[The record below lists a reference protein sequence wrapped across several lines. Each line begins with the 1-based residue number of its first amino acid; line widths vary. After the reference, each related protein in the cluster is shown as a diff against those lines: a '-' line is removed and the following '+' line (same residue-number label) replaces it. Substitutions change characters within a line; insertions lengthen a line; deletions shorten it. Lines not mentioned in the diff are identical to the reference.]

1 MKVKFLLNTIAV
13 ASITAINL
21 VDVPVWGVNFGKT
34 HDLSKIPVNT
44 LAHYDIDE
52 LEGVEKRIRA
62 NPNDAEAYLHRAMI
76 RSHSQ
81 EDFAGAI
88 EDFNKAIQ
96 LDPNNAE
103 AYNYRGTSYFW
114 LKDYQKA
121 MADYDR
127 AIRLAPNL
135 ALAYYNRAYVRLEMG
150 DKQGAIADFQQG
162 ATLSKK
168 EGDMMSYD
176 QAQQMIQDLQ

>member
-1 MKVKFLLNTIAV
+1 MQVKFLLNTIAIV
-13 ASITAINL
+13 SISWISWTNL
-21 VDVPVWGVNFGKT
+21 PVWSINFGKKP
-34 HDLSKIPVNT
+34 DLSLIPANT
-44 LAHYDIDE
+44 IAHYDIDE
-52 LEGVEKRIRA
+52 LEGVEKKIRA

-81 EDFAGAI
+81 EDFQGAI
-88 EDFNKAIQ
+88 ADFNKVIQ
-96 LDPNNAE
+96 LDPNRAE

-121 MADYDR
+121 MADYNQ

>member
-1 MKVKFLLNTIAV
+1 MNVKFLLAI
-13 ASITAINL
+13 ASIATINL
-21 VDVPVWGVNFGKT
+21 TNFPVWAIDPEKT
-34 HDLSKIPVNT
+34 LDSSLRLENVI
-44 LAHYDIDE
+44 AHYDIDE

-88 EDFNKAIQ
+88 EDFNKVIQ
-96 LDPNNAE
+96 LDPNRAE

-135 ALAYYNRAYVRLEMG
+135 AIAYYNRAYVRLEMG
-150 DKQGAIADFQQG
+150 DKQGAIADFRQG
-162 ATLSKK
+162 ATLSQK

>member
-1 MKVKFLLNTIAV
+1 MKVKFLLNTIAII
-13 ASITAINL
+13 SIAAINSPIL
-21 VDVPVWGVNFGKT
+21 AVNPGQT
-34 HDLSKIPVNT
+34 PDSSLIPANAV
-44 LAHYDIDE
+44 AHYDIDE

-62 NPNDAEAYLHRAMI
+62 NPNDADAYLHRAMI

-96 LDPNNAE
+96 LDPNQAE
-103 AYNYRGTSYFW
+103 AFNYRGTSYFW

-121 MADYDR
+121 MADYNQ
-127 AIRLAPNL
+127 AIRLDPNL
-135 ALAYYNRAYVRLEMG
+135 AIAYYNRAYVRLEMG
-150 DKQGAIADFQQG
+150 DKQGAIADFRQG

>member
-1 MKVKFLLNTIAV
+1 MKVKFLLNTIAI
-13 ASITAINL
+13 ASIAAINL
-21 VDVPVWGVNFGKT
+21 VNLPVLGANLGKSLY
-34 HDLSKIPVNT
+34 LSLIPANAV
-44 LAHYDIDE
+44 AHYDIDE

-62 NPNDAEAYLHRAMI
+62 NPNDADAYLHRAMI

-96 LDPNNAE
+96 LNPNQAE
-103 AYNYRGTSYFW
+103 AFNYRGTSYFW

-121 MADYDR
+121 MADYNQ
-127 AIRLAPNL
+127 AIRLDPNL
-135 ALAYYNRAYVRLEMG
+135 TIAYYNRAYVRLEMG
-150 DKQGAIADFQQG
+150 DKQGAIADFRQG
-162 ATLSKK
+162 ANLSKK
-168 EGDMMSYD
+168 EGDMMSYE